1 MDEMEIVVMLK
12 KVEKACVDF
21 ADAMEEMPI
30 ELKRSACCMIYD
42 MIFGED
48 SIEIAKDNIA
58 YMEEVNAEL
67 GAYKK

>member
-1 MDEMEIVVMLK
+1 MVVNSL
-12 KVEKACVDF
+12 
-21 ADAMEEMPI
+21 
-30 ELKRSACCMIYD
+30 SYT
-42 MIFGED
+42 

>member
-1 MDEMEIVVMLK
+1 
-12 KVEKACVDF
+12 
-21 ADAMEEMPI
+21 
-30 ELKRSACCMIYD
+30 MIYD